1 MIQPKWWHY
10 LVGLGLLF
18 LVGVMI
24 WNWIPQ
30 PSMPASS
37 AVSTSSRGSNVST
50 PVSGIAGRGGALANP
65 SGGYVFSDLVTQ
77 LKTGEVESLTIIGAT
92 VSVKLIEGPTYQVNW
107 PSGDIIATLRD
118 FGVTE
123 EQLAAVRINYVP
135 PPPAWLGTALVMG
148 LMMIVIFIMVRRS
161 NPASGG
167 GLSSSGLG
175 RFGMTPS
182 RAKKVEADQSKVTF
196 EDVAGLEE
204 AKEELM
210 EVVDFLKH
218 PEKFV
223 ALGARIPKGVILF
236 GPPGCGKTLMAR
248 AVAGEAGVPFSSISG
263 SEFVE
268 VFVGI
273 GASRVREL
281 FDQARKDAPCIVFVD
296 EIDAVGGQRVAGNFG
311 GGQEHNQ
318 TLNQLLKEMD
328 GFDQTTNIVV
338 IAATNRP
345 EMLDPALLR
354 SGRFDRRVAV
364 DRPDIKARE
373 LIFKVHLRGKPLA
386 EDVNPQK
393 LAKATPGLT
402 GADIENAVNEAA
414 ILAVKRNKL
423 VTGMSELYEGI
434 EKSTIGPER
443 RSRTISKAEKRTI
456 AYHEAGHAIAMH
468 FTEDS
473 DPVHKISIISRGFG
487 LGYTMPLPEED
498 RNLVSRRWLEGQII
512 GLLGGRA
519 AEELIFGEGGTTS
532 GASNDL
538 SRVTD
543 YARRMASE
551 WGMSAEVGLLNLA
564 PMPGGSLMEMQ
575 MRGERTMSEHLAQTI
590 DREMQR
596 IAAEGYAQAQKLLVD
611 HRDVLEKVVA
621 RLIEIETI
629 EREEFLELVSNG
641 S

>member
-1 MIQPKWWHY
+1 MKKISPFLIVLLV
-10 LVGLGLLF
+10 LVGLGLFLTLF
-18 LVGVMI
+18 FPNV
-24 WNWIPQ
+24 
-30 PSMPASS
+30 ASS
-37 AVSTSSRGSNVST
+37 SNPVPAAPFTSSPSVGGGGRT
-50 PVSGIAGRGGALANP
+50 AGAYTATT
-65 SGGYVFSDLVTQ
+65 GYAFSDLVAQ
-77 LKTGEVESLTIIGAT
+77 LKAGEVVSITINGQSVTVKTIDGQTHLLT
-92 VSVKLIEGPTYQVNW
+92 W
-107 PSGDIIATLRD
+107 PSGDIIGTLRD
-118 FGVTE
+118 FGVTDN
-123 EQLAAVRINYVP
+123 QLAAVRVDYMA
-135 PPPAWLGTALVMG
+135 PPPAWMFTCLVG
-148 LMMIVIFIMVRRS
+148 LAFMVFFVFMIRRS
-161 NPASGG
+161 NASSGG
-167 GLSSSGLG
+167 GSSSGFGGLG
-175 RFGMTPS
+175 SFGLKPS
-182 RAKKVEADQSKVTF
+182 RAKQMTADQPKVTF

-236 GPPGCGKTLMAR
+236 GQPGCGKTLLAR
-248 AVAGEAGVPFSSISG
+248 AVAGEAGVPFISISG

-268 VFVGI
+268 VFVGV

-281 FDQARKDAPCIVFVD
+281 FDQARKNAPCIVFVD
-296 EIDAVGGQRVAGNFG
+296 EIDAVGGQRVPGNFG

-373 LIFKVHLRGKPLA
+373 LIFGVHLRGKPLA
-386 EDVNPQK
+386 EGVDLKK

-414 ILAVKRNKL
+414 ILAVKRNKPAI
-423 VTGMSELYEGI
+423 GMSELYEGI
-434 EKSTIGPER
+434 EKSVIGPER
-443 RSRTISKAEKRTI
+443 RSRTISKAEKQTI

-468 FTEDS
+468 FTEGS
-473 DPVHKISIISRGFG
+473 DPVQKISIISRGFA
-487 LGYTMPLPEED
+487 LGYTMHLPEED
-498 RNLVSRRWLEGQII
+498 RNLVSRDQILAELV
-512 GLLGGRA
+512 GMLGGRA
-519 AEELIFGEGGTTS
+519 AEELTFGPGKITS

-538 SRVTD
+538 QRATDNVRKMVT
-543 YARRMASE
+543 E
-551 WGMSAEVGLLNLA
+551 WGMSEKLGLRSLVPL
-564 PMPGGSLMEMQ
+564 PGSSSWEEQ
-575 MRGERTMSEHLAQTI
+575 MRGGGGKTYSEDFARKVDEEI
-590 DREMQR
+590 DRFLKEAYEQTK
-596 IAAEGYAQAQKLLVD
+596 A
-611 HRDVLEKVVA
+611 VLTEHHSQLEAVVK
-621 RLIEIETI
+621 RLIEVETI

>member
-1 MIQPKWWHY
+1 M
-10 LVGLGLLF
+10 
-18 LVGVMI
+18 
-24 WNWIPQ
+24 
-30 PSMPASS
+30 
-37 AVSTSSRGSNVST
+37 
-50 PVSGIAGRGGALANP
+50 
-65 SGGYVFSDLVTQ
+65 
-77 LKTGEVESLTIIGAT
+77 
-92 VSVKLIEGPTYQVNW
+92 
-107 PSGDIIATLRD
+107 
-118 FGVTE
+118 
-123 EQLAAVRINYVP
+123 
-135 PPPAWLGTALVMG
+135 
-148 LMMIVIFIMVRRS
+148 
-161 NPASGG
+161 
-167 GLSSSGLG
+167 
-175 RFGMTPS
+175 
-182 RAKKVEADQSKVTF
+182 
-196 EDVAGLEE
+196 
-204 AKEELM
+204 
-210 EVVDFLKH
+210 
-218 PEKFV
+218 
-223 ALGARIPKGVILF
+223 
-236 GPPGCGKTLMAR
+236 
-248 AVAGEAGVPFSSISG
+248 
-263 SEFVE
+263 
-268 VFVGI
+268 
-273 GASRVREL
+273 
-281 FDQARKDAPCIVFVD
+281 
-296 EIDAVGGQRVAGNFG
+296 
-311 GGQEHNQ
+311 
-318 TLNQLLKEMD
+318 
-328 GFDQTTNIVV
+328 
-338 IAATNRP
+338 
-345 EMLDPALLR
+345 
-354 SGRFDRRVAV
+354 

-487 LGYTMPLPEED
+487 LGSTMPLPEED

-596 IAAEGYAQAQKLLVD
+596 ITAEGYAQAQKLLVD

>member
-1 MIQPKWWHY
+1 M
-10 LVGLGLLF
+10 GG
-18 LVGVMI
+18 
-24 WNWIPQ
+24 
-30 PSMPASS
+30 
-37 AVSTSSRGSNVST
+37 R
-50 PVSGIAGRGGALANP
+50 AGNLANP
-65 SGGYVFSDLVTQ
+65 SGDYVFSDLVAQ
-77 LKTGEVESLTIIGAT
+77 LKAGEVVSITINGQSVT
-92 VSVKLIEGPTYQVNW
+92 VKTADGRTHRVNW
-107 PSGDIIATLRD
+107 PSGDIIQAFRS

-123 EQLAAVRINYVP
+123 NQLAAVEVDYVTP
-135 PPPAWLGTALVMG
+135 LPAWLGTALVMG
-148 LMMIVIFIMVRRS
+148 LVMIVVFIMVRRS

-167 GLSSSGLG
+167 GSSSTGLS

-182 RAKKVEADQSKVTF
+182 RAKKAEADRPKVTF

-210 EVVDFLKH
+210 EVVDFLKR

-236 GPPGCGKTLMAR
+236 GQPGCGKTLMAR
-248 AVAGEAGVPFSSISG
+248 AVAGEAGVPFFSISG

-268 VFVGI
+268 VFVGV

-281 FDQARKDAPCIVFVD
+281 FDQARKNAPCIVFVD

-414 ILAVKRNKL
+414 ILAVKRNKT
-423 VTGMSELYEGI
+423 VIGMAEFYEGI
-434 EKSTIGPER
+434 EKSVIGPER
-443 RSRTISKAEKRTI
+443 RSRAISKAEKRTI
-456 AYHEAGHAIAMH
+456 AYHEAGHAVAMH
-468 FTEDS
+468 FTEGS

-498 RNLVSRRWLEGQII
+498 RNLVSRRWLEGQIV

-519 AEELIFGEGGTTS
+519 AEELIFGEGEVTT

-538 SRVTD
+538 QRATD

-575 MRGERTMSEHLAQTI
+575 MRGERAVSEHLAQTI

-596 IAAEGYAQAQKLLVD
+596 IAAEAYAQAQKILVD
-611 HRDVLEKVVA
+611 HRDTLEKVAA

>member
-92 VSVKLIEGPTYQVNW
+92 VSVKLIEGPTYQVNC

-135 PPPAWLGTALVMG
+135 PPPAWLGSLMVGLVMM
-148 LMMIVIFIMVRRS
+148 LVIFILLSRRT
-161 NPASGG
+161 AGAGG
-167 GLSSSGLG
+167 GVGGSPFESMGP
-175 RFGMTPS
+175 TAS
-182 RAKKVEADQSKVTF
+182 RAKMVKADQPNVTF

-354 SGRFDRRVAV
+354 SGRFDRRVALR
-364 DRPDIKARE
+364 RPDIK
-373 LIFKVHLRGKPLA
+373 PL
-386 EDVNPQK
+386 V
-393 LAKATPGLT
+393 
-402 GADIENAVNEAA
+402 AD
-414 ILAVKRNKL
+414 
-423 VTGMSELYEGI
+423 
-434 EKSTIGPER
+434 
-443 RSRTISKAEKRTI
+443 
-456 AYHEAGHAIAMH
+456 
-468 FTEDS
+468 
-473 DPVHKISIISRGFG
+473 
-487 LGYTMPLPEED
+487 
-498 RNLVSRRWLEGQII
+498 
-512 GLLGGRA
+512 
-519 AEELIFGEGGTTS
+519 
-532 GASNDL
+532 
-538 SRVTD
+538 
-543 YARRMASE
+543 
-551 WGMSAEVGLLNLA
+551 
-564 PMPGGSLMEMQ
+564 
-575 MRGERTMSEHLAQTI
+575 
-590 DREMQR
+590 
-596 IAAEGYAQAQKLLVD
+596 
-611 HRDVLEKVVA
+611 
-621 RLIEIETI
+621 
-629 EREEFLELVSNG
+629 
-641 S
+641 